1 MRRLHFTRRG
11 QSMVESALVLMTLIA
26 VVSAILDFG
35 QVLFLHQGLVN
46 RTRAAARYGAVHW
59 TDLNAV
65 RNIVLYNSPA
75 APDPA
80 PAKGFLGLT
89 SSNVVVTRQNID
101 SNEERIVV
109 RIQNYPF
116 RFFTPWLSGLYRG
129 REIVAT
135 APVEI

>member
-1 MRRLHFTRRG
+1 MRLARSWRRG

-26 VVSAILDFG
+26 IVSAILDFG

-46 RTRAAARYGAVHW
+46 RVRAAARYGAVHW
-59 TDLNAV
+59 TELDAV
-65 RNIVLYNSPA
+65 RNIVLYNSPTR
-75 APDPA
+75 PDPT
-80 PAKGFLGLT
+80 PATGFLGLT
-89 SSNVVVTRQNID
+89 SSNVVVTRQNVD

-116 RFFTPWLSGLYRG
+116 KFFTPWLSGLYRG